1 MKMMRAETARVK
13 RGMVLKT
20 ILGLLAVGGLIAVA
34 AVAPNAVQA
43 LTLFT
48 GRPRRH
54 HLGYV
59 KNTFNRLAERGLVR
73 RQKGKGGKIY
83 FAITERGKSELAKYQ
98 LGGLKIKKP
107 WRWDGKWRVLIFD
120 VKEYRRG
127 DRDRLRDELISLGFV
142 RLQNSVWVHPY
153 GCEEVVMLLK
163 TSFRFGRQLLYLVV
177 EKLEN
182 DGWLRRAF
190 NLM

>member
-1 MKMMRAETARVK
+1 MMEGETIRVK
-13 RGMVLKT
+13 RGMVVKT

-48 GRPRRH
+48 GRRRH

-59 KNTFNRLAERGLVR
+59 RNALDRLAERGLVR
-73 RQKGKGGKIY
+73 WQKGKGGKIY

-98 LGGLKIKKP
+98 LGELKIKKP
-107 WRWDGKWRVLIFD
+107 RRWDGKWRVLIFD

-127 DRDRLRDELISLGFV
+127 DRDRLRDELISLGFI

-153 GCEEVVMLLK
+153 DCEELMTLLK
-163 TSFRFGRQLLYLVV
+163 TSFQFGRQVLYLVV

-190 NLM
+190 NLV